1 MMPDITQLPLLANI
15 FDVSADVLL
24 GIDIKNKQKDIE
36 KIIDNAKDYSG
47 KGYFSKSEAI
57 LRAGLS
63 RYPSSERL
71 MAALIFA
78 IGRYPYSFEGG
89 TYDDDTYS
97 QIQAEIICICEKL
110 LAESTDD
117 TIRSDA
123 IYKLCTTYPKVGRR
137 EDAIKLAESNPGRY
151 LASQDVLLS
160 IYTGDKRF
168 SHGQQYIKSLFL
180 DALWIMRNNNGK
192 LDNGSYPY
200 TREEMIEVNK
210 KVIAI
215 IELIIEDGNYCFF
228 AQRLAWTFL
237 EIAAAYADMS
247 ERDNAILYLNK
258 AKDMAIYSD
267 INNAPDKKYTCLL
280 FRGSETG
287 ETYHNITSNDSMNQL
302 EEMKGKA
309 YDFIRGD
316 TEFIA
321 IENDLKKY
329 AGKH

>member
-1 MMPDITQLPLLANI
+1 MTIGSTIKKLRRERDITQEQLAEYLNLSPSAISQWETDRVMPDITQLPLLANI

-71 MAALIFA
+71 MAALIFS

-89 TYDDDTYS
+89 IYDEDTYS

-151 LASQDVLLS
+151 LA
-160 IYTGDKRF
+160 
-168 SHGQQYIKSLFL
+168 
-180 DALWIMRNNNGK
+180 
-192 LDNGSYPY
+192 
-200 TREEMIEVNK
+200 
-210 KVIAI
+210 
-215 IELIIEDGNYCFF
+215 
-228 AQRLAWTFL
+228 
-237 EIAAAYADMS
+237 
-247 ERDNAILYLNK
+247 
-258 AKDMAIYSD
+258 
-267 INNAPDKKYTCLL
+267 
-280 FRGSETG
+280 
-287 ETYHNITSNDSMNQL
+287 
-302 EEMKGKA
+302 
-309 YDFIRGD
+309 
-316 TEFIA
+316 
-321 IENDLKKY
+321 
-329 AGKH
+329 